1 MKTKEFIEGI
11 ANGTFSKNDVIMQS
25 AQFPDKEDLLWDLRL
40 ADKACLESTGK
51 PQVTDEA
58 QIARISNAIEWL
70 SEVYENN
77 SPGEAKATIEPDK
90 TNAYPIPEEIANSE
104 RAMELLKKC
113 QEAELLDENYQP
125 KDGITRWQLKEIASN
140 ILWLCDIKTT
150 PKWMPFER
158 LWNRQNIDKVKDGN
172 GNNRAFAKRKQQ
184 IDEIFDPY
192 IRAKHETIRG
202 NNHVKIR

>member
-1 MKTKEFIEGI
+1 MTTKEFIARI
-11 ANGTFSKNDVIMQS
+11 ADGTYSKNDVIMQS

-58 QIARISNAIEWL
+58 QIARLCNAIEWL

-77 SPGEAKATIEPDK
+77 SPGEAEATIEPDK
-90 TNAYPIPEEIANSE
+90 TNAYPIPEEIANSKL
-104 RAMELLKKC
+104 AMELLKKC

-125 KDGITRWQLKEIASN
+125 KHGITRWQLKEIASN

-158 LWNRQNIDKVKDGN
+158 LWNKRNINTAKEGIGENTAYLDRKEKVDKV
-172 GNNRAFAKRKQQ
+172 F
-184 IDEIFDPY
+184 
-192 IRAKHETIRG
+192 ETYSHNKNKTIQG
-202 NNHVKIR
+202 DNHMKL